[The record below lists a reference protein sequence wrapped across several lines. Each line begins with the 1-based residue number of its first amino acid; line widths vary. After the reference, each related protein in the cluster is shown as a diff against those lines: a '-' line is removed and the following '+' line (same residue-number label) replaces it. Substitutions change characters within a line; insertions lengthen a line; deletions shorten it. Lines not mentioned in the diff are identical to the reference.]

1 MLSHSRRKFISLL
14 GKAAAVTGL
23 ATIAAQSAQAA
34 VHPKKGFVH
43 HVYFWLNN
51 PNSAADKAKLIEG
64 LKKLAKVKTIK
75 EYHIGVPADTNRDVI
90 DSSYAVSWML
100 VFDDKKAQDSYQE
113 DPIHLDFVKNYSPL
127 WNKVIVYDSV
137 AV

>member
-1 MLSHSRRKFISLL
+1 MLAQSRRKFISML

-23 ATIAAQSAQAA
+23 ATISGAAAA
-34 VHPKKGFVH
+34 AMPPKKGFVH

-51 PNSAADKAKLIEG
+51 PESEADKAKLLEG
-64 LKKLAKVKTIK
+64 LRNLAKVKSIR

-100 VFDDKKAQDSYQE
+100 VFDDRKAQDSYQE
-113 DPIHLDFVKNYSPL
+113 DPIHLDFVKNYSNL
-127 WNKVIVYDSV
+127 WSKVVVYDSV
-137 AV
+137 PA